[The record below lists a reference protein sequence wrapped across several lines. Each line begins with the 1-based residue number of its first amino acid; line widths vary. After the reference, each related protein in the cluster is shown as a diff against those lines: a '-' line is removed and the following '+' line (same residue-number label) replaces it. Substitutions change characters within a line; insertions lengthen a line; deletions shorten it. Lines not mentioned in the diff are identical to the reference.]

1 MSVACNPEQGPD
13 TGSDDAQEIYLNL
26 SSSADTLVV
35 LEADFAG
42 TRELALETNLPKKAI
57 KVEKADEQV
66 WCDASL
72 NADGDAIIITPGRA
86 TTEEQC
92 AEFVVSGSYQG
103 QSTEPVT
110 FKVVRKAEIVIYTLS
125 ISCNSVPMEGDYP
138 QWFMDETGGSV
149 EVEVQTDAEMWYL
162 TYTSYAEEGASD
174 WFSISKSSGGSGE
187 KCVLTVSE
195 NDTDVMRNQLLVFS
209 TDAAGLQN
217 AVTLVLMQDVKA
229 SDVSAVVI
237 RSFNPS
243 TMTAGEVLQN
253 GYEIMMPNTNTARS
267 PFCFHVETQDGSGIE
282 VKFAEVGSDQV
293 MNYTDWVF
301 FGSKDIENEE
311 YEVVGKYYTISTT
324 PNPGGVRSMDA
335 VVFPRGGKEEI
346 FRFTVIQAGSDSSQ
360 Y

>member
-57 KVEKADEQV
+57 KVEKADGQV

-125 ISCNSVPMEGDYP
+125 IS
-138 QWFMDETGGSV
+138 
-149 EVEVQTDAEMWYL
+149 
-162 TYTSYAEEGASD
+162 
-174 WFSISKSSGGSGE
+174 
-187 KCVLTVSE
+187 
-195 NDTDVMRNQLLVFS
+195 
-209 TDAAGLQN
+209 
-217 AVTLVLMQDVKA
+217 
-229 SDVSAVVI
+229 
-237 RSFNPS
+237 
-243 TMTAGEVLQN
+243 
-253 GYEIMMPNTNTARS
+253 
-267 PFCFHVETQDGSGIE
+267 
-282 VKFAEVGSDQV
+282 
-293 MNYTDWVF
+293 
-301 FGSKDIENEE
+301 
-311 YEVVGKYYTISTT
+311 
-324 PNPGGVRSMDA
+324 
-335 VVFPRGGKEEI
+335 
-346 FRFTVIQAGSDSSQ
+346 
-360 Y
+360 